1 MALTS
6 PTAKNLHINPSS
18 GGWDSL
24 RTIDERVEMPL
35 GEGSDSDF
43 FNDEGEDDSDSLYV
57 QSFLL
62 TDWERP
68 RIEISE
74 PFWDDDYDF
83 QTDSSEISDAQ
94 VDRHSA
100 QPRAQAA
107 GSHFQESDDH
117 REVKG
122 LLSRLQAILR
132 LPSFDFK
139 VRFVSATVVHHPFG
153 VRVLTSGFVLSSERP
168 SSTAPLAVDEVD
180 LASVS
185 VLT

>member
-1 MALTS
+1 MALNS
-6 PTAKNLHINPSS
+6 PTAKNLHINSS
-18 GGWDSL
+18 AGGWDSL

-43 FNDEGEDDSDSLYV
+43 YDDQGEDDSDSLYV

-74 PFWDDDYDF
+74 PFWDDDHDF
-83 QTDSSEISDAQ
+83 RTDSSEMSDAQ
-94 VDRHSA
+94 VDRHST
-100 QPRAQAA
+100 QPDRAQAA
-107 GSHFQESDDH
+107 GSHFQEPDDH

-139 VRFVSATVVHHPFG
+139 VFV
-153 VRVLTSGFVLSSERP
+153 SSERP

-180 LASVS
+180 LVSVSVS